1 VRRLTERGPWCLAAH
16 RADLPAQVGLIGEA
30 GVSGQAGGRPS
41 RVRGMP
47 RGPAQAA
54 IIVVMSHGRRLR
66 LLTSDDLFEEEEDP
80 WDPLPS
86 QRFRTELVTQA
97 IAKPID
103 GVDDLELGITLAQL
117 LQIEF
122 TAYGTGGGNRL
133 TDPQANIALRALK
146 AVSQRLGVTYGV
158 SWRDFTSFRA
168 YWEANDGYGSW
179 AARRRMVGEAFG
191 PPLDRLYELQ
201 DAPTSP
207 GVVTVAVNAL
217 QDPAAIHDHLRRLVV
232 SVDSDPRL
240 AVSVA
245 KDLVESTAKLVLRE
259 RGESVTGKEDLP
271 ALVARAQAV
280 LQLSAAGV
288 EASDEARTLKTILGS
303 LSRLTQ
309 GVTELR
315 NRVGVG
321 HGREAVP
328 TWVRPRHAR
337 LAAGA
342 AATWCN
348 LMLETLG
355 DPDAPWR
362 QRT

>member
-1 VRRLTERGPWCLAAH
+1 MT
-16 RADLPAQVGLIGEA
+16 
-30 GVSGQAGGRPS
+30 
-41 RVRGMP
+41 
-47 RGPAQAA
+47 
-54 IIVVMSHGRRLR
+54 HGRRLP
-66 LLTSDDLFEEEEDP
+66 LLTSDDLFEEEADP
-80 WDPLPS
+80 WGSLPN
-86 QRFRTELVTQA
+86 QKFRTELMRQA
-97 IAKPID
+97 IAKPVD

-122 TAYGTGGGNRL
+122 TAYGTGGGNQL
-133 TDPQANIALRALK
+133 TDRQANIAIRAFK
-146 AVSQRLGVTYGV
+146 AVSQRLGVPQV
-158 SWRDFTSFRA
+158 VPWRDFTSFRA

-179 AARRRMVGEAFG
+179 AARRRMTGEAFG
-191 PPLDRLYELQ
+191 TPLDRLYELQ
-201 DAPTSP
+201 DAPPSP
-207 GVVTVAVNAL
+207 GVVTVALNAL
-217 QDPAAIHDHLRRLVV
+217 QDQSAIHDHLRRLVV

-259 RGESVTGKEDLP
+259 RGEIVTGKEDLP
-271 ALVARAQAV
+271 ALVARAQAA

-288 EASDEARTLKTILGS
+288 ESSDEARTLKTILGS

-315 NRVGVG
+315 NKVGVG

-342 AATWCN
+342 ATTWCN

-362 QRT
+362 QRK